1 MDATQ
6 KQKLQKLVQ
15 LANFLDDLPHSK
27 FHMPH
32 WASEDATKSSCGT
45 AGCAA
50 GWAATIFHKEGWS
63 ILNRFVYFNDFYGEF
78 AFSEFFGI
86 SITESIYITK
96 FLDKFIHHY
105 HMPNPSLVS
114 YVEEFDLKS
123 ADDITP
129 AMAAI
134 RIRKVVA
141 GYDPSL
147 LEDKTVP
154 EYKKEPCKN
163 VSTFA

>member
-1 MDATQ
+1 MQTE
-6 KQKLQKLVQ
+6 KLKKLVQ

-27 FHMPH
+27 FHMPC
-32 WASEDATKSSCGT
+32 WASDDATENSCGT

-63 ILNRFVYFNDFYGEF
+63 IDGRCVYFDKFYGEV

-96 FLDKFIHHY
+96 FLDNSVHNFY
-105 HMPNPSLVS
+105 MPNPSLVS
-114 YVEEFDLKS
+114 YAEEFNLKS

-134 RIRKVVA
+134 RIRRVVA
-141 GYDPSL
+141 EYDPSL

>member
-27 FHMPH
+27 FHMPC
-32 WASEDATKSSCGT
+32 WTSDDATENSCGT

-96 FLDKFIHHY
+96 FLNKNTYDHS
-105 HMPNPSLVS
+105 MPNPSLVS
-114 YVEEFDLKS
+114 YIEEFNLIS
-123 ADDITP
+123 EDDITP